1 MRNKSATRPLV
12 VLVVSYGAAAIPF
25 SGALARFLRG
35 VDLRDTGSG
44 TVSGTGLYR
53 VAGLGPLIVGGV
65 LDVAKGSV
73 GTLLAGRD
81 RPVLQALAAGVAVAG
96 HNWSPFLGGAGGRG
110 LSPALGALLVPAPE
124 GSAVLLSGLT
134 IGKLAGA
141 TSIGALAADGLL
153 IPLLCRTRGIRGALL
168 GTAVVVPMLAK
179 RVLGNQP
186 PRDPGRLRIY
196 ASRLVFD
203 QDEPAVPAW
212 WPGGATAP

>member
-1 MRNKSATRPLV
+1 MRSKSPTPPPI
-12 VLVVSYGAAAIPF
+12 VLVVSYGVAAIPF
-25 SGALARFLRG
+25 SGVLARFLRG
-35 VDLRDTGSG
+35 VDLRATGSG

-53 VAGLGPLIVGGV
+53 VAGFGPLVVGGV

-81 RPVLQALAAGVAVAG
+81 RPALQALAAGAAVAG

-110 LSPALGALLVPAPE
+110 LSPALGALLLPAPE
-124 GSAVLLSGLT
+124 GSAVLLAGLA

-141 TSIGALAADGLL
+141 TSVGALVADGLL
-153 IPLLCRTRGIRGALL
+153 IPLLCRTRGSRGALL

-186 PRDPGRLRIY
+186 PRDPNRLRIY

-212 WPGGATAP
+212 WPRGAPAP